1 MSLITTLILAGFTNT
16 AHAGSPYINPV
27 SLTDFTEWNLV
38 DKTGSIGSIS
48 MEGSVE
54 VPLYTDKDG
63 APTLMTFVTTEN
75 TEEGERGDLFAL
87 IPNTSLIVVSE
98 EFATSN
104 ELEINITNKR
114 LIPVPD
120 DFKVGGEI
128 KYVEIPSL
136 NVGGMVLTDVT
147 ALISGSEKAANGG
160 KGVHSL
166 TIGLGALPTS
176 YAVLHSKGLIKFS
189 DDGAGLMKEVGA
201 TGVPYQT
208 RSIQVGT
215 QGKKTLSG
223 ANKSLLAG
231 HSLIIDASFNGT
243 VAPTAITFDSAGSM
257 LDRYLDVSSEI
268 NTYSKDLRKDWMT
281 PSVGEQSLYNTFVSR
296 PVLQPLIDGL
306 NPVATIGHGVL
317 LGYDVVVDKTTQ
329 TIGMVEHDG
338 FDFTSYYPIYL
349 EEARKALEPKEDSET
364 TEGSEGENEASDE
377 KTEDKA
383 DSTEEADALNVA
395 GINGLI
401 SALETGSAYTEALG
415 QYALLIADE
424 DEQTDCQ
431 LWFNYG
437 HAQRITGNI
446 EEAHKAYTESARLY
460 HSWWDI
466 DLGRRMDINKAQ
478 GKMDEEEIEAAKER
492 SKGADLNSV
501 EDGWYMSQPEACYRA
516 DGWVASVDLI
526 SGNHEAVSNNYRS
539 NVDLDAQLA
548 QVFGHSELIQ
558 GNTER
563 AHEAYRQA
571 IKLENG
577 ISERA
582 NNRLAL
588 ALVYADQ
595 GKWSQANDLFL
606 ESLELNDNPLNAIL
620 WFDNAVAQSD
630 LAAAEKMLQEWI
642 ASHPSDVSGIIVQLR
657 NASTALQT
665 LQAAIPE
672 AVENED
678 TENTEANAK
687 PVNGS
692 EETTEVAETIDN
704 SDEIAAATLK
714 LEMAQKSF
722 DTWLQGADRWHAGN
736 PKANAALKVLG
747 YTYGGNAEMAGKL
760 LDSVKGHVHASA
772 KLSFAAANYYA
783 MTGKS
788 EEASSALTQT
798 VTLAPY
804 MSGYALTLS
813 K

>member
-1 MSLITTLILAGFTNT
+1 MSLITTLILAGFSNT

-38 DKTGSIGSIS
+38 EKTGSVGSIS
-48 MEGSVE
+48 LEGSVE

-63 APTLMTFVTTEN
+63 APSMKTFVTTEN

-98 EFATSN
+98 DFAKSN
-104 ELEINITNKR
+104 ELDIKVTNKR

-128 KYVEIPSL
+128 KYVTIPSL
-136 NVGGMVLTDVT
+136 NVGGMVLNDVT
-147 ALISGSEKAANGG
+147 ALISGSENK
-160 KGVHSL
+160 L
-166 TIGLGALPTS
+166 TSGLTYPHMIIGLGALPTS
-176 YAVLHSKGLIKFS
+176 YAVLHSKGVIKFS

-208 RSIQVGT
+208 RNIQVGT

-223 ANKSLLAG
+223 ANKTLLPG
-231 HSLIIDASFNGT
+231 HSLIVEASFNGT
-243 VAPTAITFDSAGSM
+243 ATSTAIEFDSSGSS
-257 LDRYLDVSSEI
+257 LDRYVEASSTI
-268 NTYSKDLRKDWMT
+268 STYSNDLRLDWMT
-281 PSVGEQSLYNTFVSR
+281 PSLGEQSLYDGYVSR
-296 PVLQPLIDGL
+296 PVLQPFSDGL
-306 NPVATIGHGVL
+306 NPIATIGHRTL
-317 LGYDVVVDKTTQ
+317 IGYDIVVDKTTE
-329 TIGMVEHDG
+329 TIGMVKHDG
-338 FDFTSYYPIYL
+338 FEFTSYYPIHL
-349 EEARKALEPKEDSET
+349 EDARKALEPKEDTGAEDGEGTEEGGTET
-364 TEGSEGENEASDE
+364 
-377 KTEDKA
+377 
-383 DSTEEADALNVA
+383 STEPALNVA

-401 SALETGSAYTEALG
+401 SALETGSAYTEALE

-431 LWFNYG
+431 LWFKYG

-595 GKWSQANDLFL
+595 GKWSQANDLFI
-606 ESLELNDNPLNAIL
+606 ESLTLRYNPLNAML
-620 WFDNAVAQSD
+620 WFDNAVAQND
-630 LAAAEKMLQEWI
+630 LATAEKMLQEWI
-642 ASHPSDVSGIIVQLR
+642 TSHPSDVSGIIVQLR

-672 AVENED
+672 PVDNEETEADAKSEKEAVE
-678 TENTEANAK
+678 
-687 PVNGS
+687 S
-692 EETTEVAETIDN
+692 EEVVDTVDN
-704 SDEIAAATLK
+704 SEEIAAATLN
-714 LEMAQKSF
+714 LEAAQKAF
-722 DTWLQGADRWHAGN
+722 DTWLQNADRWYAEN
-736 PKANAALKVLG
+736 PKANAALTVLG
-747 YTYGGNAEMAGKL
+747 HTYSGNIEQAGKA
-760 LDSVKGHVHASA
+760 LDTVKGHIHASPE
-772 KLSFAAANYYA
+772 LSFAAANYYA

-788 EEASSALTQT
+788 EEASNALTQT

-804 MSGYALTLS
+804 MSGYALTLI